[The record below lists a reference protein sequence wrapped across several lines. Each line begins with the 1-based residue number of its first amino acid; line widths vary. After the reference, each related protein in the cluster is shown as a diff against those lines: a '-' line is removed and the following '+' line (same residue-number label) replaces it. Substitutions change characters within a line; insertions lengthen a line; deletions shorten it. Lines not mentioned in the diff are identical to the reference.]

1 MEDLSVDIS
10 TLGRAE
16 LLTKLDLSPATS
28 SNTEELRNKL
38 RKSLEKS
45 HPIHEYTNQLSH
57 ESLNKLYLI
66 IFQKSGKFMY
76 DKMRKSLTNEMFRK
90 FPKNPLATLIWI
102 FRRGRIPTEIEFG
115 FILEMIAENSTVN
128 DLSPEMDDL
137 TMTESIDE
145 SMNEISQESEINPT
159 NKGTLKGE

>member
-16 LLTKLDLSPATS
+16 LLTKLNLSPATS

-66 IFQKSGKFMY
+66 IFK
-76 DKMRKSLTNEMFRK
+76 
-90 FPKNPLATLIWI
+90 
-102 FRRGRIPTEIEFG
+102 
-115 FILEMIAENSTVN
+115 
-128 DLSPEMDDL
+128 
-137 TMTESIDE
+137 
-145 SMNEISQESEINPT
+145 SQE
-159 NKGTLKGE
+159 TLNMTK